1 MRTIAVVVVDELGQ
15 NLVQVGLADG
25 NHVVKALLTD
35 CPDPALGDRV
45 GAGRPKRSPQTPDI
59 DRECALAEG
68 GAPDTVTVVDQISR
82 LAVPGRGLDQLPPDP
97 SGSGMGGYLEVDELA
112 AAMTDEEEDVKGLE
126 GQGLNNQEVGR
137 PDRLSM
143 IRKEDATALA
153 GRSRRARPAVA
164 TYRARADHDAELEQ
178 FAADTL
184 TAPERVL
191 ARHGGD

>member
-82 LAVPGRGLDQLPPDP
+82 LAAQGVASISCLQTQ
-97 SGSGMGGYLEVDELA
+97 A
-112 AAMTDEEEDVKGLE
+112 A
-126 GQGLNNQEVGR
+126 VGWAVTSKWTSWRR
-137 PDRLSM
+137 P
-143 IRKEDATALA
+143 
-153 GRSRRARPAVA
+153 
-164 TYRARADHDAELEQ
+164 
-178 FAADTL
+178 
-184 TAPERVL
+184 
-191 ARHGGD
+191 

>member
-1 MRTIAVVVVDELGQ
+1 
-15 NLVQVGLADG
+15 
-25 NHVVKALLTD
+25 
-35 CPDPALGDRV
+35 
-45 GAGRPKRSPQTPDI
+45 
-59 DRECALAEG
+59 
-68 GAPDTVTVVDQISR
+68 
-82 LAVPGRGLDQLPPDP
+82 
-97 SGSGMGGYLEVDELA
+97 MGGYLEVDELA

-164 TYRARADHDAELEQ
+164 TYRARADLDAELEQ

-191 ARHGGD
+191 ARHAGD